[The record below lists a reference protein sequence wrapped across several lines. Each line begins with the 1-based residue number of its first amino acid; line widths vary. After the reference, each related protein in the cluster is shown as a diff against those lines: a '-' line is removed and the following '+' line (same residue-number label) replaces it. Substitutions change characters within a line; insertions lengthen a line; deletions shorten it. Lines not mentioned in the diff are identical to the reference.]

1 MKYYSTN
8 HTAPEVALGEAVVR
22 GLAPDKG
29 LYMPERIEKLPRS
42 FYDGIASMSFHEI
55 ACRVAEAFFGDDIEH
70 ETLRKIV
77 CDTLSFE
84 TPVVRVEPGIYSLEL
99 FHGPTLAF
107 KDVGARFMARMLSHF
122 IGRDNGRVSVLVAT
136 SGDTGSAVA
145 NGFLGVEGIDVV
157 VLYPKGKVSEIQE
170 KQFTTLG
177 RNITALEIDGTFDDC
192 QRLVKSAFLDRELN
206 ERFRLTSANSINVAR
221 FLPQAFY
228 YFNAYA
234 QMRRAGENGEI
245 VVSVPSGNF
254 GNITAGLFAKRM
266 GLPVK
271 RFIAANNS
279 NDIFLQYLIT
289 GVYTPRPSVATLA
302 NAMDVGDPSNFVD
315 RRDPGRHQRRTVQR
329 RPDPFDP
336 GRHAETNRIPARPA
350 RSLRLSGIERGTA
363 SGRNGRL
370 PRNGASGQI
379 QRYGRADHR
388 AACCRSAAAGRIH
401 ERAETIGKTSVRLR
415 YVQTIFIGQAI
426 TKHTSKT
433 GGPFCKVPPV
443 LRENFPIRPYK
454 SRDDPKGDRLCS

>member
-122 IGRDNGRVSVLVAT
+122 IGRDNGRVTVLVAT

-192 QRLVKSAFLDRELN
+192 QRLVKSAFADTELK
-206 ERFRLTSANSINVAR
+206 RRMRLTSANSINVAR
-221 FLPQAFY
+221 FLPQTFY
-228 YFNAYA
+228 FFHAYA
-234 QMRRAGENGEI
+234 QLRAQGVTSPI

-254 GNITAGLFAKRM
+254 GNLTAGLFARRM
-266 GLPVK
+266 GLPVD
-271 RFIAANNS
+271 RFIAANNA
-279 NDIFLQYLIT
+279 NDTFYEYLRT
-289 GVYTPRPSVATLA
+289 GSYRPRPSVPTLA
-302 NAMDVGDPSNFVD
+302 NAMDVGDPNNFARILDLYGRSLDALRADVAAFRCD
-315 RRDPGRHQRRTVQR
+315 DDQIRATVADTFARTGYLLDPHGACGYRALRDGLRDGETGIFLETAHPAKFLDTVESITGRPVEIPQRLQEFVKGEKRTVAL
-329 RPDPFDP
+329 
-336 GRHAETNRIPARPA
+336 GAEFEAFKEY
-350 RSLRLSGIERGTA
+350 LLSR
-363 SGRNGRL
+363 
-370 PRNGASGQI
+370 
-379 QRYGRADHR
+379 
-388 AACCRSAAAGRIH
+388 
-401 ERAETIGKTSVRLR
+401 
-415 YVQTIFIGQAI
+415 
-426 TKHTSKT
+426 
-433 GGPFCKVPPV
+433 
-443 LRENFPIRPYK
+443 
-454 SRDDPKGDRLCS
+454 